1 MFVMRSRSIAALW
14 MGSAFCAAVA
24 LAAGVL
30 VAFGSEERGVHAAL
44 AAVARLMFL
53 LFWLAYSGSALAS
66 LLGSR
71 FQPLKRRARE
81 FGLAFSS
88 ALLVHLGL
96 VAWLCLIG
104 AAPGVG
110 TFVFFGIAAAW
121 VYLLA
126 LFSIDGLRQALGP
139 KSWWLLRVVGMNY
152 VAYAFAVDFL
162 KTPLHGGVRHVVEY
176 LPFAVL
182 AVAGPV
188 LQLAALAQRVGRR
201 WRESSYR
208 AG

>member
-1 MFVMRSRSIAALW
+1 MKALPIAAMWIGL
-14 MGSAFCAAVA
+14 AFCAALG
-24 LAAGVL
+24 LAASVLITLGV
-30 VAFGSEERGVHAAL
+30 GERGIHAAL
-44 AAVARLMFL
+44 AAVARLAFL
-53 LFWLAYSGSALAS
+53 LFWLAYSASALAS
-66 LLGSR
+66 LFGPR
-71 FQPLKRRARE
+71 FQPLKRRARD

-110 TFVFFGIAAAW
+110 TFVFFGIAVAW

-126 LFSIDGLRQALGP
+126 LFSIDGLRQALRP

-162 KTPLHGGVRHVVEY
+162 KNPLHGGVRHVVEY

-188 LQLAALAQRVGRR
+188 LRLAALAQRFARR
-201 WRESSYR
+201 WREASYR